1 MSRRRIIAG
10 NWKMNKT
17 PSEAKA
23 LIEELKP
30 LVVNPDVDVVYCVPA
45 IDLTTAIEATRVL
58 MYQSVPRICI

>member
-1 MSRRRIIAG
+1 MSRKKDISLMRKTIVAG

-30 LVVNPDVDVVYCVPA
+30 LVASETSDVVFLSL
-45 IDLTTAIEATRVL
+45 IHI
-58 MYQSVPRICI
+58 